1 MKYFQQMKQLREKVI
16 EISADENLEIN
27 VLIEVTTLNESL
39 SAIVKIVC
47 LICIITGDIVD
58 KSLVF

>member
-47 LICIITGDIVD
+47 LICIIKGDIVD

>member
-39 SAIVKIVC
+39 STIVKIVC
-47 LICIITGDIVD
+47 LICIIKGDIVD